1 MNGAQLFEFD
11 FYILY
16 IILYLPN

>member
-11 FYILY
+11 FYSLY